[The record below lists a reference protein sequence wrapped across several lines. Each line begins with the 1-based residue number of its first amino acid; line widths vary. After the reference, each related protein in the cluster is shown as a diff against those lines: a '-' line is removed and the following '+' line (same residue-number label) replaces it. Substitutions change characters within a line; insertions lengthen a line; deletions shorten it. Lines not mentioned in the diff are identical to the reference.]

1 MFGCYLSS
9 SETEWPNVQ
18 ESGVVLK
25 VDSQWLGYS
34 KYHFWCMVPRV
45 HCRRHFQVTHGC
57 NLPKL
62 SGQYSMDVG

>member
-1 MFGCYLSS
+1 M
-9 SETEWPNVQ
+9 
-18 ESGVVLK
+18 LK

-45 HCRRHFQVTHGC
+45 HCRRHFQVTHEC